1 MKNVTALN
9 WTLFHPRKAWKT
21 FELFNLLYKSY
32 VDNYILFIYPPIAT
46 IILGGTFLLQI
57 LHEKYGHRVVTA

>member
-1 MKNVTALN
+1 MLTII
-9 WTLFHPRKAWKT
+9 
-21 FELFNLLYKSY
+21 YY
-32 VDNYILFIYPPIAT
+32 LFILPIAT